1 MSASFPMARLP
12 KFILALDQGTTSSRA
27 LLFDHDGRICGIAQE
42 ELTQY
47 YPQAGWVEH
56 DPAEIWATQLRVAQ
70 QVLHEQGI
78 HARDIAAIGIANQR
92 ETTLLWDRRTGI
104 PIAPA
109 IVWQDR
115 RTADDCEA
123 FRAAGH
129 SELVRRTT
137 GLEIDAY
144 FSASKIR
151 WMLSHVPNARTLAEK
166 GHLAFGT
173 VDSWLAY
180 KLCGRHVTDHSNASR
195 TMLLNIHTMRWDGDM
210 LALFDIPQ
218 SLLPELVCSSGMI
231 GTTHED
237 LFGMP
242 VAIAALA
249 GDQQAA
255 AFGQVCCMPGM
266 VKNTYGTGCFMLL
279 NTGNRAIESQHRLLS
294 TSGCTL
300 GAEAAPTYFLEGSV
314 FMAGA
319 IVQWLR
325 DGLHIIQ
332 HAEEVEK
339 LAASVEDSDGT
350 ILVPAFV
357 GLGAPYWDSYARA
370 AILGMSRS
378 TTDAHLARAALESIA
393 YQTSD
398 MIEAMQKDTC
408 LEITGLRVDG
418 GASRNDL
425 LMQCQADTLGIPVTR
440 PLITETTALG
450 AAQLA
455 GIASGFWESVEDINS
470 KWQVDRIFEPCTSSD
485 ARFANIERWHRAV
498 QHVRQLSAFS

>member
-1 MSASFPMARLP
+1 MSARFSTDRPSR
-12 KFILALDQGTTSSRA
+12 FILALEQGTTSSRA
-27 LLFDHDGRICGIAQE
+27 LLFNYNRQICGIAQR

-56 DPAEIWATQLRVAQ
+56 DPAEIWATQLGVAH
-70 QVLHEQGI
+70 QVLREQGV

-92 ETTLLWDRRTGI
+92 ETTLLWDRRNGI
-104 PIAPA
+104 PVAPA

-129 SELVRRTT
+129 AELVRRTT

-151 WMLSHVPNARTLAEK
+151 WMLTHVPGARALADN

-195 TMLLNIHTMRWDGDM
+195 TMLFNIHTMTWDDDM
-210 LALFDIPQ
+210 LALFDIPR

-231 GTTHED
+231 GTTHEE
-237 LFGMP
+237 LFGLRIA
-242 VAIAALA
+242 VAALA

-255 AFGQVCCMPGM
+255 AFGQVCCWPGM

-279 NTGNRAIESQHRLLS
+279 NTGNKAIESQHRLLS

-300 GAEAAPTYFLEGSV
+300 AAEAAPAYFLEGSV

-325 DGLHIIQ
+325 DGLHIIR

-339 LAASVEDSDGT
+339 LASSVEDSDGT
-350 ILVPAFV
+350 VLVPAFV

-378 TTDAHLARAALESIA
+378 TSKAHIARAALDSIA
-393 YQTSD
+393 YQTTD
-398 MIEAMQKDTC
+398 MIEAMQKDAGI
-408 LEITGLRVDG
+408 EIAELRVDG
-418 GASRNDL
+418 GASRNDF
-425 LMQCQADTLGIPVTR
+425 LMQCQADALGIPVTR
-440 PLITETTALG
+440 PFITETTALG
-450 AAQLA
+450 AAHLA
-455 GIASGFWESVEDINS
+455 GIASGFWDSVEDINS
-470 KWQVDRIFEPCTSSD
+470 KWQVDRIFEPRASLD
-485 ARFANIERWHRAV
+485 ARRANLDRWHRAV
-498 QHVRQLSAFS
+498 QHVRQWST

>member
-1 MSASFPMARLP
+1 MSTSLSITRPP
-12 KFILALDQGTTSSRA
+12 GFILALDQGTTSSRA
-27 LLFDHDGRICGIAQE
+27 LLFDRDGHICHIAQQ

-47 YPQAGWVEH
+47 YPQPGWVEH
-56 DPAEIWATQLRVAQ
+56 DPDEIWTSQLKVAQ
-70 QVLHEQGI
+70 QALREHGL
-78 HARDIAAIGIANQR
+78 HARDVAALGIANQR

-137 GLEIDAY
+137 GLEIDSY

-151 WMLSHVPNARTLAEK
+151 WLLNHDPQARSLARS

-195 TMLLNIHTMRWDGDM
+195 TMLFNIHTMTWDDDM
-210 LALFDIPQ
+210 LALFDIPR

-231 GTTHED
+231 GTTHEE
-237 LFGMP
+237 LFGLPIML
-242 VAIAALA
+242 AALA

-255 AFGQVCCMPGM
+255 AFGQACCRPGL

-279 NTGNRAIESQHRLLS
+279 NTGKKALESQHRLLS
-294 TSGCTL
+294 TAGCTL
-300 GAEAAPTYFLEGSV
+300 GSEALPTYFLEGSV

-325 DGLHIIQ
+325 DGLRIIQ
-332 HAEEVEK
+332 HSGEVEK
-339 LAASVEDSDGT
+339 LAASVAESDGT
-350 ILVPAFV
+350 VLVPAFV

-378 TTDAHLARAALESIA
+378 TTDGHIARAALESIA
-393 YQTSD
+393 FQTVD
-398 MIEAMQKDTC
+398 MIEAMQKDAGMQIA
-408 LEITGLRVDG
+408 ELRVDG
-418 GASRNDL
+418 GASCNNL
-425 LMQCQADTLGIPVTR
+425 LMQCQADMLGIAVAR
-440 PLITETTALG
+440 PLVTETTALG

-455 GIASGFWESVEDINS
+455 GIACGFWASVEEIS
-470 KWQVDRIFEPCTSSD
+470 TKWQIDRIFEPRITSD
-485 ARFANIERWHRAV
+485 LRREKLERWHRSV
-498 QHVRQLSAFS
+498 QHVQQWSTRS